1 MPKVKKQKA
10 HLRRTRLQ
18 LAEKHQKSLE
28 IDPIEPVPDQPS
40 TETNPVELEQCTE
53 DQPSTSG
60 VAPEAEKTE
69 GSSSSDPDFDPE
81 EAPLKDPDAMTEGFV
96 ADWIAMLP
104 RDDVYALSPPL
115 SCLAARISPAHVCS
129 LQNHWQGVQ

>member
-10 HLRRTRLQ
+10 HLRRARLQ
-18 LAEKHQKSLE
+18 LAEKRQKSLE

-69 GSSSSDPDFDPE
+69 GSS
-81 EAPLKDPDAMTEGFV
+81 
-96 ADWIAMLP
+96 
-104 RDDVYALSPPL
+104 
-115 SCLAARISPAHVCS
+115 
-129 LQNHWQGVQ
+129 